1 MTTTFDLPH
10 EIQYEILKLA
20 QPKKMTIE
28 DKVNHINKK
37 LVKSIKQ
44 AFIGFVES
52 SDNTSCYGED
62 RAINY
67 DTKLGYFHINNEFDE
82 EIDELHYNAIS
93 CIFDNTECDAD
104 LKFNQDSFECLYD
117 LRVLKYIE
125 NEINESIIYS
135 EGQVE
140 CIKELD
146 FQELLSHYLKSRIEV
161 FLEDEVRVIDYE
173 DIFCET
179 LSEPAHFKCPCCYID
194 LKQSKVEVCKSCKE
208 FIKYEFDCYDEKME
222 VNLTF
227 GLNDFQQTRYDIE
240 YDDKTLIFEPHK
252 LKTNSSRVLLKNNK
266 VDLDCPCCLEN
277 KTYDDT
283 DINFLSF
290 ERPFNLIYEE
300 LNMPSKGICC
310 FHCNITKP
318 FEVKYYIQPRDT
330 FKIIKDY
337 EIEYCNGV
345 SKFDIYIDTDC
356 HTPFV
361 KTEYHFIP
369 IGKYMNDT
377 GEIKVHNYIKLY
389 LEKIQRFKKMTGKLG
404 LFGGV

>member
-1 MTTTFDLPH
+1 MTTFDLPH

-82 EIDELHYNAIS
+82 EMDELHYNAIS
-93 CIFDNTECDAD
+93 CIFDYTESDAD

-117 LRVLKYIE
+117 FRVLKYIE
-125 NEINESIIYS
+125 NEISDSQFYLRVYS
-135 EGQVE
+135 EGTVE
-140 CIKELD
+140 SIKDLD
-146 FQELLSHYLKSRIEV
+146 FQDLLSQYLKSRIEV
-161 FLEDEVRVIDYE
+161 FLEDEVRVLDYG
-173 DIFCET
+173 DIYGET
-179 LSEPAHFKCPCCYID
+179 LSEPAHFKCPCCYND
-194 LKQSKVEVCKSCKE
+194 LKQSRVEVCKSCKE
-208 FIKYEFDCYDEKME
+208 FIKHEFDCYDEEME
-222 VNLTF
+222 VDLTF
-227 GLNDFQQTRYDIE
+227 DINYNIE
-240 YDDKTLIFEPHK
+240 YEDKTLIFEPHK
-252 LKTNSSRVLLKNNK
+252 LQKNSSRVLLKNDK
-266 VDLDCPCCLEN
+266 VDLDCPCCLET
-277 KTYDDT
+277 KTYDEN
-283 DINFLSF
+283 DIKYWSF
-290 ERPFNLIYEE
+290 EERPFKLIYEE

-310 FHCNITKP
+310 FECSITKP
-318 FEVKYYIQPRDT
+318 FEIKYCIQPRDT
-330 FKIIKDY
+330 FKIIRDY

-361 KTEYHFIP
+361 KTKYNFLP

-389 LEKIQRFKKMTGKLG
+389 LEKIQRFKEMTGKLG
-404 LFGGV
+404 VFGGV

>member
-1 MTTTFDLPH
+1 MTTFDLPH

-67 DTKLGYFHINNEFDE
+67 DTKLGYFHINNEFDGGIE
-82 EIDELHYNAIS
+82 ELHYDAI
-93 CIFDNTECDAD
+93 CYIFDNTECDAD

-173 DIFCET
+173 DIFGET

-194 LKQSKVEVCKSCKE
+194 LKQSKVEVCKKCKE
-208 FIKYEFDCYDEKME
+208 FIKHEFDCYDEKME
-222 VNLTF
+222 VHLTF
-227 GLNDFQQTRYDIE
+227 EENYEIE
-240 YDDKTLIFEPHK
+240 YDNKTLIFEPHK
-252 LKTNSSRVLLKNNK
+252 LKNSSSRVLLINNQ

-283 DINFLSF
+283 DIDFLSF
-290 ERPFNLIYEE
+290 DRPFNFIYEE

-345 SKFDIYIDTDC
+345 SKFDIYIDTDS

-361 KTEYHFIP
+361 KTKYHFIP

-389 LEKIQRFKKMTGKLG
+389 LEKIQRFEKMTGKLG
-404 LFGGV
+404 VFGGV